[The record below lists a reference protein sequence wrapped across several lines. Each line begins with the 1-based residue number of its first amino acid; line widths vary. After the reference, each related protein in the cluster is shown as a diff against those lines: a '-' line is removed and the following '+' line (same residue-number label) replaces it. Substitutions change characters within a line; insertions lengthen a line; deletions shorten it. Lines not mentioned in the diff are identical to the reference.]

1 MTKLVTFTT
10 SHHRDRHYF
19 VVVILVACY
28 VHVPVLIFVTK
39 KSVLISDLDG
49 SGDGMFGY

>member
-1 MTKLVTFTT
+1 MTRLVTFTT
-10 SHHRDRHYF
+10 CHHRDRHH
-19 VVVILVACY
+19 VVVVLVACY
-28 VHVPVLIFVTK
+28 VHVPVLTFVTK